1 MLNPNRNPN
10 MTKLEIENELKDF
23 LGVSKVIW
31 IARGLYGKHKI
42 GS

>member
-1 MLNPNRNPN
+1 

-31 IARGLYGKHKI
+31 VPRGLYGKY
-42 GS
+42 